1 MRRFARAALHH
12 LRGQRRGVYLR
23 DGTPLAAGKDVLCI
37 AFSSGL
43 SNTYNAAAVAVQEL
57 SQKYPER
64 KIYAVDSLCASLG
77 QGLLVYLAAQ
87 ERAKGK
93 GIEEV
98 RDWLETEKFHLC
110 HWFTVEDL
118 QFLKRGGRV
127 SAATALVGTMLSIKP
142 VMHMDNAG
150 HLINVSKAR
159 GRRASLTA
167 LVDRMEQLAI
177 APEEQTVFISHGDS
191 LEDAQFVAGRSSG
204 ASASGNRWSSTTSAR
219 SSAPTPAP
227 AQSPYFSSAGS
238 DND

>member
-1 MRRFARAALHH
+1 MRRFARGSPAH

-23 DGTPLAAGKDVLCI
+23 DGTPFG
-37 AFSSGL
+37 SGQRRPVHRL
-43 SNTYNAAAVAVQEL
+43 FLRTQQYVQCRCGRRARAVA
-57 SQKYPER
+57 KYPER

-127 SAATALVGTMLSIKP
+127 SAATRPGRYDAE
-142 VMHMDNAG
+142 HQAG
-150 HLINVSKAR
+150 HAY
-159 GRRASLTA
+159 G
-167 LVDRMEQLAI
+167 
-177 APEEQTVFISHGDS
+177 
-191 LEDAQFVAGRSSG
+191 
-204 ASASGNRWSSTTSAR
+204 
-219 SSAPTPAP
+219 
-227 AQSPYFSSAGS
+227 
-238 DND
+238 